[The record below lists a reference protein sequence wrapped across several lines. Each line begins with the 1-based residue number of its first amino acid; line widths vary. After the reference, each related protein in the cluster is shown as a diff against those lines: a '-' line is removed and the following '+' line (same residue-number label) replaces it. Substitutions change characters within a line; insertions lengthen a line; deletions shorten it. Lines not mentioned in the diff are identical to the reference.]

1 MNTPPRRL
9 IQYGSV
15 MLFPLAMIIYDF
27 SAYLTT
33 DLIQPGII
41 HIINE
46 LQADVTLAPA
56 SVSLYMAGGLALQ
69 WLLGPL
75 SDRIGRR
82 PVLLTGALVFALSCL
97 SMLFV
102 ASIAQYFVARFIQGT
117 SICFISTVGY
127 VSIQEAFGETD
138 SIRIMAALTSIVLLA
153 PVIGPLAGAALMTVM
168 HWKLLFAIIGALG
181 LVAWA
186 LLLFKMPETVI
197 SQGRGFKPGEV
208 LADFIAAFRHP
219 VVLTGSLAVA
229 FGNVPMITWV
239 ALSPVILIEHG
250 GMSPA
255 AYAWTQVPVF
265 SGLIIASAIV
275 ANVVKDPTSPRFIWR
290 TVPIQLTG
298 LLILLVG
305 NLLWPHVWFWSVL
318 GTSIYALG
326 IGLLY
331 PVLFRFTLFSHHL
344 PKGTVSATLNILALS
359 AFAASIE
366 ATRWIYFHAGGR
378 IAFHCAALMAGIAVV
393 ILVSRL
399 LELRKRHQEASTDN
413 RHLHGNVHKE

>member
-1 MNTPPRRL
+1 M
-9 IQYGSV
+9 
-15 MLFPLAMIIYDF
+15 
-27 SAYLTT
+27 
-33 DLIQPGII
+33 
-41 HIINE
+41 
-46 LQADVTLAPA
+46 
-56 SVSLYMAGGLALQ
+56 
-69 WLLGPL
+69 
-75 SDRIGRR
+75 
-82 PVLLTGALVFALSCL
+82 
-97 SMLFV
+97 
-102 ASIAQYFVARFIQGT
+102 
-117 SICFISTVGY
+117 
-127 VSIQEAFGETD
+127 
-138 SIRIMAALTSIVLLA
+138 
-153 PVIGPLAGAALMTVM
+153 
-168 HWKLLFAIIGALG
+168 
-181 LVAWA
+181 AWA

-250 GMSPA
+250 GLSPA